1 MIKKIIE
8 WDRNR
13 KFGHTF
19 GDFLLTLLGAGI
31 IGIMIY
37 EVVGF
42 NITGIILL
50 VPVSILTVLISNREP
65 PYTQE
70 YLNKKWGLTSF
81 DIHSDCEI
89 DLDDYIDETM
99 SYREIIDILEE
110 IQLKYEMSITDLEP
124 DSRHKNY
131 IDECNRTA
139 SAALTVAI
147 KTIKEYQQYKAIGTV
162 EECRSAMANQI
173 SNE

>member
-8 WDRNR
+8 WDKNR
-13 KFGHTF
+13 KFGHTL
-19 GDFLLTLLGAGI
+19 GDFFLTTFGAGTI
-31 IGIMIY
+31 ACIIY
-37 EVVGF
+37 EVIGF
-42 NITGIILL
+42 NVTLIISE
-50 VPVSILTVLISNREP
+50 VILAILAVLIINRKP

-131 IDECNRTA
+131 IDESNRTA

-147 KTIKEYQQYKAIGTV
+147 KAIKEYQQYKAIGTV
-162 EECRSAMANQI
+162 EECRSAMANHI